1 MSEVGDPSTLNQ
13 VVSGVLLLLSLL
25 FVIVWVRNRTR
36 R

>member
-1 MSEVGDPSTLNQ
+1 MSEAGDPSTLNQ
-13 VVSGVLLLLSLL
+13 VVSAVLLLVSLL

>member
-1 MSEVGDPSTLNQ
+1 MSEAGDPSTLNQ
-13 VVSGVLLLLSLL
+13 VLSAALLVLSLL

>member
-1 MSEVGDPSTLNQ
+1 VTAAGDPSTLNQ
-13 VVSGVLLLLSLL
+13 VVSAVLLVLSLL